1 MAAANGRGLRRPVKR
16 FDKLCCTE
24 CIPQSPHQQCLQ
36 RIQTGGVKTTEN
48 GRVLGRGAGGRDI
61 NTDERR
67 AEG

>member
-1 MAAANGRGLRRPVKR
+1 MAAASGRGLRRPGKR
-16 FDKLCCTE
+16 SDKLCCTE
-24 CIPQSPHQQCLQ
+24 HIPQSPHQQGLQ

-48 GRVLGRGAGGRDI
+48 GRVLGGGEGGRDI